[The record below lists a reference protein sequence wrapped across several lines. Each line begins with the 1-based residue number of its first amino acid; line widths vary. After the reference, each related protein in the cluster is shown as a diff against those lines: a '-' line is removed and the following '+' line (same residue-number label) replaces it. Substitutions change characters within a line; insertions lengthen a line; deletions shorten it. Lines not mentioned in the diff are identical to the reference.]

1 MLLQRRSPRRVVAG
15 AAAVITIS
23 AVVLLPWTAYLAVT
37 LPASVTA
44 RHWPLAWTG
53 LDVVMVAGLAMTGVL
68 AIRRDRRVAF
78 AAASTATVLLA
89 DAWFDVCTA
98 AAGRPWRSRW
108 PTWASRSARRS
119 AASCSRGP
127 CGETRRE
134 PEEQDAGRGTAL
146 GVVPLGQSAEGA
158 FGRSRN
164 MLGGHARSP

>member
-1 MLLQRRSPRRVVAG
+1 VLLQRRSPRRVVAG

-37 LPASVTA
+37 LPPSVTA

-89 DAWFDVCTA
+89 DAWFDVCTS
-98 AAGRPWRSRW
+98 AAGRPLAFALADMGVEVGEAACCVLLAWAVWRD
-108 PTWASRSARRS
+108 
-119 AASCSRGP
+119 
-127 CGETRRE
+127 
-134 PEEQDAGRGTAL
+134 PEGT
-146 GVVPLGQSAEGA
+146 
-158 FGRSRN
+158 
-164 MLGGHARSP
+164 